1 MRNDEL
7 WFILI
12 NISNSKKLYLLEKY
26 SDESSIRKYK
36 NSISELQKIKDNNLV
51 TEDKVKEFNDYI
63 NSNGIEYITIK
74 SKAYPESLKYVQ
86 DPPYVLF
93 YKGNI
98 ELLNGK
104 LGAVIGAR
112 KCTQYGIQIARIV
125 GKELSENNI
134 TIVSGLAMGID
145 SICQKS
151 AIEFKGRTIG
161 VLGCGI
167 DVVYPKSN
175 KLLYERV
182 IKDGLIIS
190 EFLPGTPPISY
201 NFPRRNR
208 IISGLSD
215 KLVIVEANKKSGSL
229 ITVDYALALGKEI
242 MAVPGPII
250 NGNSEGC
257 NKLIRDGAKP
267 FTELEDLYDFFNI
280 NKKKV
285 NNKEVNGLRA
295 DLLDVINNEPKHLDD
310 IIESVNVD
318 RKVLFE
324 LLFEMQNK
332 NEIICLPG
340 NYYAKSLEI

>member
-1 MRNDEL
+1 MRSDEL
-7 WFILI
+7 WFVLS
-12 NISNSKKLYLLEKY
+12 NISNRKKLYLL
-26 SDESSIRKYK
+26 DKYK
-36 NSISELQKIKDNNLV
+36 NEGNIRKCKSSIIELQKIKSSDLV
-51 TEDKVKEFNDYI
+51 TEDKIKEFNDYI
-63 NSNGIEYITIK
+63 NNNGIKYITIK
-74 SKAYPESLKYVQ
+74 SKEYPESLKHVQ

-93 YKGNI
+93 YKGSI
-98 ELLNGK
+98 ELLKGK
-104 LGAVIGAR
+104 LGAIIGAR
-112 KCTQYGIQIARIV
+112 RCTQYGIQIAKII

-134 TIVSGLAMGID
+134 TVVSGLAAGID
-145 SICQKS
+145 SVSQKS
-151 AIEFKGRTIG
+151 AIEFVGKTIG

-167 DVVYPKSN
+167 DVIYPKSN
-175 KLLYERV
+175 KLLYEKV
-182 IKDGLIIS
+182 IKEGLIIS
-190 EFLPGTPPISY
+190 EFLPKTPPMSY

-229 ITVDYALALGKEI
+229 ITVDYALSLGKEI
-242 MAVPGPII
+242 MAVPGPVIS
-250 NGNSEGC
+250 GNSEGC

-280 NKKKV
+280 NKKKI
-285 NNKEVNGLRA
+285 NNKEVSGFKV
-295 DLLDVINNEPKHLDD
+295 DLLNAINNEPKHLDD

-340 NYYAKSLEI
+340 NYYAKSLET